1 MSKFLV
7 ETHYTCTFKIVH
19 ELDRLDEKALS
30 DVDNRT
36 DGKVEI
42 INVTINNRKTKKSDG
57 KTAIKKSDLHDVK
70 ICGNTKRWQGAF
82 ELSKILAN
90 PAMVP
95 KEERFVN
102 DLIST
107 FEYSEKER
115 DDRIRIYLALAMGR
129 TKDLRYATI
138 LEKTLNDENEEIL
151 AAVIYSLGLI
161 NSQTSLEQLLL
172 MFEHESARV
181 RHQVVVALG
190 NYDGD
195 QVQIVLKQ
203 GLHDPEPNVRWDAAI
218 ALAKKKDDSGR
229 RILLDLMD
237 RKYLDSFPNIDAVEQ
252 NQAILAAIRSSRDI
266 LDDELRKVLLD
277 LMENDLNMKVRQAA
291 RNTLK

>member
-1 MSKFLV
+1 MVIKNSENLP
-7 ETHYTCTFKIVH
+7 
-19 ELDRLDEKALS
+19 
-30 DVDNRT
+30 
-36 DGKVEI
+36 
-42 INVTINNRKTKKSDG
+42 NNFPAEKKSLLRVVIHSFFVVPFIIAIFG
-57 KTAIKKSDLHDVK
+57 VLIFLMLRILTIEPRTAQDYLHDVK
-70 ICGNTKRWQGAF
+70 IGGNTKRWQGAF

-90 PAMVP
+90 PGMVP
-95 KEERFVN
+95 REERFVN

-138 LEKTLNDENEEIL
+138 LEKTLNAENEEIL
-151 AAVIYSLGLI
+151 AAAIYSLGLI
-161 NSQTSLEQLLL
+161 NSPTSLEQLLL

-203 GLHDPEPNVRWDAAI
+203 ALHDPEPNVRWDAAI
-218 ALAKKKDDSGR
+218 ALAKQKDDSGR

-252 NQAILAAIRSSRDI
+252 NQAILAAIRASRDI
-266 LDDELRKVLLD
+266 LDDELRQVLLD

>member
-1 MSKFLV
+1 MVIKNSENLP
-7 ETHYTCTFKIVH
+7 
-19 ELDRLDEKALS
+19 
-30 DVDNRT
+30 
-36 DGKVEI
+36 
-42 INVTINNRKTKKSDG
+42 NNFPAEKKSLLRVVIHSFFVVPFIIAIFG
-57 KTAIKKSDLHDVK
+57 VLIFLMLRILTIEPRTAQDYLHDVK
-70 ICGNTKRWQGAF
+70 IGGNTKRWQGAF

-90 PAMVP
+90 PGMVP
-95 KEERFVN
+95 REERFVN

-161 NSQTSLEQLLL
+161 NSPTSLEQLLL
-172 MFEHESARV
+172 MFEHKSARV

-195 QVQIVLKQ
+195 QVQIILKQ
-203 GLHDPEPNVRWDAAI
+203 ALHDPEPNVRWDAAI
-218 ALAKKKDDSGR
+218 ALAKQKDDSGR

-252 NQAILAAIRSSRDI
+252 NQAILAAIRAGRDI

>member
-1 MSKFLV
+1 MVIKNS
-7 ETHYTCTFKIVH
+7 E
-19 ELDRLDEKALS
+19 
-30 DVDNRT
+30 NPP
-36 DGKVEI
+36 
-42 INVTINNRKTKKSDG
+42 NNFPAEKKSLLRVVIHSFFVVPFIIAIFG
-57 KTAIKKSDLHDVK
+57 VLIFLMLRILTIEPRTAQDYLHDVK
-70 ICGNTKRWQGAF
+70 IGGNTKRWQGAF

-90 PAMVP
+90 PGMVP
-95 KEERFVN
+95 REERFVN

-151 AAVIYSLGLI
+151 AAVIYSLGFI
-161 NSQTSLEQLLL
+161 NSPTSLGQLLL

-203 GLHDPEPNVRWDAAI
+203 ALHDPEPNVRWDAAI
-218 ALAKKKDDSGR
+218 ALAKQKDDSGR

-252 NQAILAAIRSSRDI
+252 NQAILAAIRVSRNI
-266 LDDELRKVLLD
+266 LNDELTQVLMD
-277 LMENDLNMKVRQAA
+277 LMENDLNMKIRQAA

>member
-1 MSKFLV
+1 MVIKNSENLP
-7 ETHYTCTFKIVH
+7 
-19 ELDRLDEKALS
+19 
-30 DVDNRT
+30 
-36 DGKVEI
+36 
-42 INVTINNRKTKKSDG
+42 NNFPAEKKSLLRVVIHSFFVVPFIIAIFG
-57 KTAIKKSDLHDVK
+57 VLIFLMLRILTIEPRTAQDYLHDVK
-70 ICGNTKRWQGAF
+70 IGGNTKRWQGAF

-90 PAMVP
+90 PGMVP
-95 KEERFVN
+95 REERFVN

-151 AAVIYSLGLI
+151 AAVIYSLGFI
-161 NSQTSLEQLLL
+161 NSPTSLEQLLL

-195 QVQIVLKQ
+195 QVQIILKQ
-203 GLHDPEPNVRWDAAI
+203 ALHDPEPNVRWDAAI
-218 ALAKKKDDSGR
+218 ALAKQKDDSGR

-252 NQAILAAIRSSRDI
+252 NQAILAAIRASRDI
-266 LDDELRKVLLD
+266 LDDELRQVLLD

>member
-1 MSKFLV
+1 MVIKNSENLP
-7 ETHYTCTFKIVH
+7 
-19 ELDRLDEKALS
+19 
-30 DVDNRT
+30 
-36 DGKVEI
+36 
-42 INVTINNRKTKKSDG
+42 NNFPAEKKSLFRVVIHSFFVVPFIIAIFG
-57 KTAIKKSDLHDVK
+57 VLIFLMLRILTIEPRTAQDYLHDVK
-70 ICGNTKRWQGAF
+70 IGGNTKRWQGAF

-90 PAMVP
+90 PGMVP
-95 KEERFVN
+95 REERFVN

-161 NSQTSLEQLLL
+161 NSPTSLEQLLL

-203 GLHDPEPNVRWDAAI
+203 ALHDPEPNVRWDAAI
-218 ALAKKKDDSGR
+218 ALAKQKDDSGR
-229 RILLDLMD
+229 TILLDLMD

-266 LDDELRKVLLD
+266 LDDELRQVLLD

>member
-1 MSKFLV
+1 MVIKNSENLP
-7 ETHYTCTFKIVH
+7 
-19 ELDRLDEKALS
+19 
-30 DVDNRT
+30 
-36 DGKVEI
+36 
-42 INVTINNRKTKKSDG
+42 NNFPAEKKSLLKVVIHSFFVVPFIIAIFG
-57 KTAIKKSDLHDVK
+57 VLIFLMLRILTIEPRTAQDYLHDVK
-70 ICGNTKRWQGAF
+70 IGGNTKRWQGAF

-90 PAMVP
+90 PGMVP
-95 KEERFVN
+95 REERFVN

-138 LEKTLNDENEEIL
+138 LEKTLNAENEEIL

-161 NSQTSLEQLLL
+161 NSPTSLEQMLH

-195 QVQIVLKQ
+195 QVQTVLNQ
-203 GLHDPEPNVRWDAAI
+203 ALNDPEPNVRWDAAI
-218 ALAKKKDDSGR
+218 ALAKQKEDSGR

-252 NQAILAAIRSSRDI
+252 NQAILAAIRASKDI
-266 LDDELRKVLLD
+266 LNDELREVLTD
-277 LMENDLNMKVRQAA
+277 LMENDLNMKVRQVA

>member
-1 MSKFLV
+1 MVIKNSENLP
-7 ETHYTCTFKIVH
+7 
-19 ELDRLDEKALS
+19 
-30 DVDNRT
+30 
-36 DGKVEI
+36 
-42 INVTINNRKTKKSDG
+42 NNFPAEKKSLLRVVIHSFFVVPFIIAIFG
-57 KTAIKKSDLHDVK
+57 VLIFLMLRILTIEPRTAQDYLHDVK
-70 ICGNTKRWQGAF
+70 IGGNTKRWQGAF

-90 PAMVP
+90 PGMVP
-95 KEERFVN
+95 REERFVN

-151 AAVIYSLGLI
+151 AAVIYSLGFI
-161 NSQTSLEQLLL
+161 NSPTSLEQLLL

-203 GLHDPEPNVRWDAAI
+203 ALHDPEPNVRWDAAI
-218 ALAKKKDDSGR
+218 ALAKQKDDSGR

-252 NQAILAAIRSSRDI
+252 NQAILAAIRAGRDI
-266 LDDELRKVLLD
+266 LDDELRQVLLD

>member
-1 MSKFLV
+1 MVIKNS
-7 ETHYTCTFKIVH
+7 E
-19 ELDRLDEKALS
+19 
-30 DVDNRT
+30 NPP
-36 DGKVEI
+36 
-42 INVTINNRKTKKSDG
+42 NNFPAEKKSLLKVVIHSFFVVPFIIAIFG
-57 KTAIKKSDLHDVK
+57 VLIFLMLRILTIEPRTAQDYLHDVK
-70 ICGNTKRWQGAF
+70 IGGNTKRWQGAF

-90 PAMVP
+90 PRMVP
-95 KEERFVN
+95 REERFVN

-129 TKDLRYATI
+129 TKDRRYAAI
-138 LEKTLNDENEEIL
+138 LEKTLNDENKETL

-161 NSQTSLEQLLL
+161 NSPSSLEKLLH

-190 NYDGD
+190 NYNGD
-195 QVQIVLKQ
+195 QVQDVLKQ
-203 GLHDPEPNVRWDAAI
+203 ALNDTEPNVRWDAAI
-218 ALAKKKDDSGR
+218 ALAKQKDISGR

-252 NQAILAAIRSSRDI
+252 NQAILAAIRVSRNI
-266 LDDELRKVLLD
+266 LNDELRQVLMD

>member
-1 MSKFLV
+1 MVIKNSENLP
-7 ETHYTCTFKIVH
+7 
-19 ELDRLDEKALS
+19 
-30 DVDNRT
+30 
-36 DGKVEI
+36 
-42 INVTINNRKTKKSDG
+42 NNFPAEKKSLFRVVIHSFFVVPFIIAIFG
-57 KTAIKKSDLHDVK
+57 VLIFLMLRILTIEPRTAQDYLHDVK
-70 ICGNTKRWQGAF
+70 IGGNTKRWQGAF

-90 PAMVP
+90 PGMVP
-95 KEERFVN
+95 REERFVN

-161 NSQTSLEQLLL
+161 NSPTSLEQLLL

-195 QVQIVLKQ
+195 QVQIILKQ
-203 GLHDPEPNVRWDAAI
+203 ALHDPEPNVRWDAAI
-218 ALAKKKDDSGR
+218 ALAKQKDDSGR

-266 LDDELRKVLLD
+266 LDDELRQVLLD

>member
-1 MSKFLV
+1 MVIKNSENLP
-7 ETHYTCTFKIVH
+7 
-19 ELDRLDEKALS
+19 
-30 DVDNRT
+30 
-36 DGKVEI
+36 
-42 INVTINNRKTKKSDG
+42 NNFPAEKKSLLRVVIHSFFVVPFIIAIFG
-57 KTAIKKSDLHDVK
+57 VLIFLMLRILTIEPRTAQDYLHDVK
-70 ICGNTKRWQGAF
+70 IGGNTKRWQGAF

-90 PAMVP
+90 PGMVP
-95 KEERFVN
+95 REERFVN

-151 AAVIYSLGLI
+151 AAVIYSLGFI
-161 NSQTSLEQLLL
+161 NSPTSLEQLLH

-203 GLHDPEPNVRWDAAI
+203 ALHDPEPNVRWDAAI
-218 ALAKKKDDSGR
+218 ALAKQKDDSGR

-252 NQAILAAIRSSRDI
+252 NQAILAAIRASRDI
-266 LDDELRKVLLD
+266 LDDELRQVLLD

>member
-1 MSKFLV
+1 MVIKNSENLP
-7 ETHYTCTFKIVH
+7 
-19 ELDRLDEKALS
+19 
-30 DVDNRT
+30 
-36 DGKVEI
+36 
-42 INVTINNRKTKKSDG
+42 NNFPAEKKSLLRVVIHSFFVVPFIIAIFG
-57 KTAIKKSDLHDVK
+57 VLIFLMLRILTIEPRTAQDYLQDVK
-70 ICGNTKRWQGAF
+70 IGGNTKRWQGAF

-90 PAMVP
+90 PKMVP

-107 FEYSEKER
+107 FEYSEKDR

-129 TKDLRYATI
+129 TKDLRYVTI
-138 LEKTLNDENEEIL
+138 LEKTLNTENEEIL
-151 AAVIYSLGLI
+151 AAVVYSLGLI
-161 NSQTSLEQLLL
+161 NSPTSLEQLLH

-190 NYDGD
+190 NYDED

-203 GLHDPEPNVRWDAAI
+203 ALHDPEPNVRWDAAI
-218 ALAKKKDDSGR
+218 ALAKQKDDSGR

-252 NQAILAAIRSSRDI
+252 NQAILAAIRASRNV
-266 LDDELRKVLLD
+266 LNDEMRQVLTD
-277 LMENDLNMKVRQAA
+277 LMNNDLNMKVRQAA

>member
-1 MSKFLV
+1 MVIKNS
-7 ETHYTCTFKIVH
+7 
-19 ELDRLDEKALS
+19 EKLP
-30 DVDNRT
+30 
-36 DGKVEI
+36 
-42 INVTINNRKTKKSDG
+42 NNFPAEKKSLLRVVIHSFFVVPFIIAIFG
-57 KTAIKKSDLHDVK
+57 VLIFLMLRILTIEPRTAQDYLHDVK
-70 ICGNTKRWQGAF
+70 IGGNTKRWQGAF

-90 PAMVP
+90 PGMVP
-95 KEERFVN
+95 REERFVN

-161 NSQTSLEQLLL
+161 NSPTSLEQLLL

-195 QVQIVLKQ
+195 QVQIILKQ
-203 GLHDPEPNVRWDAAI
+203 ALHDPEPNVRWDAAI
-218 ALAKKKDDSGR
+218 ALAKQKDDSGR

-252 NQAILAAIRSSRDI
+252 NQAMLAAIRVSRNI
-266 LDDELRKVLLD
+266 LNDELRQVLMD

>member
-1 MSKFLV
+1 MVIKNSENLP
-7 ETHYTCTFKIVH
+7 
-19 ELDRLDEKALS
+19 
-30 DVDNRT
+30 
-36 DGKVEI
+36 
-42 INVTINNRKTKKSDG
+42 NNFPAEKKSLLKVVIHSFFVVPFIIAIFG
-57 KTAIKKSDLHDVK
+57 VLIFLMLRILTIEPRTAQDYLHDVK
-70 ICGNTKRWQGAF
+70 IGGNTKRWQGAF

-90 PAMVP
+90 PGMVP
-95 KEERFVN
+95 REERFVN

-151 AAVIYSLGLI
+151 AAVIYSLGFI
-161 NSQTSLEQLLL
+161 NSPTSLEQLLL

-203 GLHDPEPNVRWDAAI
+203 ALHDPEPNVRWDAAI
-218 ALAKKKDDSGR
+218 ALAKQKDDSGR

-252 NQAILAAIRSSRDI
+252 NQAIIAAIRASRDI
-266 LDDELRKVLLD
+266 LNDELRQVLTD

>member
-1 MSKFLV
+1 MVIKNS
-7 ETHYTCTFKIVH
+7 EN
-19 ELDRLDEKALS
+19 LS
-30 DVDNRT
+30 
-36 DGKVEI
+36 
-42 INVTINNRKTKKSDG
+42 NNFPAEKKSLLKVVIHSFFVVPFIIAIFG
-57 KTAIKKSDLHDVK
+57 VLIFLMLRILTIEPRTAQDYLHDVK
-70 ICGNTKRWQGAF
+70 IGGNTKRWQGAF

-90 PAMVP
+90 PGMVP
-95 KEERFVN
+95 REERFVN

-151 AAVIYSLGLI
+151 AAVIYSLGFI
-161 NSQTSLEQLLL
+161 NSPTSLEQLLL

-190 NYDGD
+190 NYDDD

-203 GLHDPEPNVRWDAAI
+203 ALHDPEPNVRWDAAI
-218 ALAKKKDDSGR
+218 ALAKQKDDSGR

-252 NQAILAAIRSSRDI
+252 NQAILAAIRASRDI
-266 LDDELRKVLLD
+266 LDDELRQVLLD

>member
-1 MSKFLV
+1 MVIKNS
-7 ETHYTCTFKIVH
+7 EN
-19 ELDRLDEKALS
+19 LS
-30 DVDNRT
+30 
-36 DGKVEI
+36 
-42 INVTINNRKTKKSDG
+42 NNFPAEKKSLLKVVIHSFFVVPFIIAIFG
-57 KTAIKKSDLHDVK
+57 VLIFLMLRILTIEPRTAQDYLHDVK
-70 ICGNTKRWQGAF
+70 IGGNTKRWQGAF

-90 PAMVP
+90 PGMVP
-95 KEERFVN
+95 REERFVN

-151 AAVIYSLGLI
+151 AAVIYSLGFI
-161 NSQTSLEQLLL
+161 NSPTSLEQLLL

-195 QVQIVLKQ
+195 QVQIILKQ
-203 GLHDPEPNVRWDAAI
+203 ALHDPEPNVRWDAAI
-218 ALAKKKDDSGR
+218 ALAKQKDDSGR

-252 NQAILAAIRSSRDI
+252 NQAILAAIRASRDI
-266 LDDELRKVLLD
+266 LDDELRQVLLD

>member
-1 MSKFLV
+1 MVIKNSENLP
-7 ETHYTCTFKIVH
+7 
-19 ELDRLDEKALS
+19 
-30 DVDNRT
+30 
-36 DGKVEI
+36 
-42 INVTINNRKTKKSDG
+42 NNFPAEKKSLLRVVIHSFFVVPFIIAIFG
-57 KTAIKKSDLHDVK
+57 VLIFLMLRILTIEPRTAQDYLHDVK
-70 ICGNTKRWQGAF
+70 IGGNTKRWQGAF

-90 PAMVP
+90 PGMVP
-95 KEERFVN
+95 REERFVN

-151 AAVIYSLGLI
+151 AAVIYSLGFI
-161 NSQTSLEQLLL
+161 NSPTSLEQLLL
-172 MFEHESARV
+172 MFEHKSARV

-203 GLHDPEPNVRWDAAI
+203 ALHDPEPNVRWDAAI
-218 ALAKKKDDSGR
+218 ALAKQKDDSGR

-252 NQAILAAIRSSRDI
+252 NQAILAAIRASRDI
-266 LDDELRKVLLD
+266 LDDELRQVLLD

>member
-1 MSKFLV
+1 MVIKNSENLP
-7 ETHYTCTFKIVH
+7 
-19 ELDRLDEKALS
+19 
-30 DVDNRT
+30 DNLPA
-36 DGKVEI
+36 E
-42 INVTINNRKTKKSDG
+42 KKSLLRVVIHSFFVVPFIIAIFG
-57 KTAIKKSDLHDVK
+57 VLIFLMLRILTIEPRTAQDYLHDVK
-70 ICGNTKRWQGAF
+70 IGGNTKRWQGAF

-90 PAMVP
+90 PGMVP
-95 KEERFVN
+95 REERFVN

-161 NSQTSLEQLLL
+161 NSRTSLERLLL

-195 QVQIVLKQ
+195 QVQIILKQ
-203 GLHDPEPNVRWDAAI
+203 ALHDPEPNVRWDAAI
-218 ALAKKKDDSGR
+218 ALAKQKDDTGR

-266 LDDELRKVLLD
+266 LDDELRNVLLD
-277 LMENDLNMKVRQAA
+277 LMENDLNMKIRQAA

>member
-1 MSKFLV
+1 MAIK
-7 ETHYTCTFKIVH
+7 
-19 ELDRLDEKALS
+19 
-30 DVDNRT
+30 NRENLPN
-36 DGKVEI
+36 DFPAE
-42 INVTINNRKTKKSDG
+42 KKSLLRVVIHSFFVVPFIIAIFG
-57 KTAIKKSDLHDVK
+57 VLIFLMLRILTIEPRTAQDYLQDVK
-70 ICGNTKRWQGAF
+70 IGGNTKRWQGAF

-90 PAMVP
+90 PKMIP

-129 TKDLRYATI
+129 TKDRRYATI
-138 LEKTLNDENEEIL
+138 LEKTLNAENEEIL

-161 NSQTSLEQLLL
+161 NSPTSLEQLLH

-190 NYDGD
+190 NYDGN
-195 QVQIVLKQ
+195 QVQIILKQ

-218 ALAKKKDDSGR
+218 ALAKQKDDSGR

-252 NQAILAAIRSSRDI
+252 NQAILAAIRASRDI
-266 LDDELRKVLLD
+266 LDDELRQVLLD

>member
-1 MSKFLV
+1 MVIKNSENLP
-7 ETHYTCTFKIVH
+7 
-19 ELDRLDEKALS
+19 
-30 DVDNRT
+30 
-36 DGKVEI
+36 
-42 INVTINNRKTKKSDG
+42 NNFPAEKKSLLKVVIHSFFVVPFIIAIFG
-57 KTAIKKSDLHDVK
+57 VLIFLMLRILTIEPRTAQDYLHDVK
-70 ICGNTKRWQGAF
+70 IGGNTKRWQGAF

-90 PAMVP
+90 PGMVP
-95 KEERFVN
+95 REERFVN

-151 AAVIYSLGLI
+151 AAVIYSLGFI
-161 NSQTSLEQLLL
+161 NSPTSLEQLLL
-172 MFEHESARV
+172 MFEHKSSRV

-203 GLHDPEPNVRWDAAI
+203 ALHDPEPNVRWDAAI
-218 ALAKKKDDSGR
+218 ALAKQKDDSGR
-229 RILLDLMD
+229 GILLDLMD
-237 RKYLDSFPNIDAVEQ
+237 RKY
-252 NQAILAAIRSSRDI
+252 
-266 LDDELRKVLLD
+266 
-277 LMENDLNMKVRQAA
+277 
-291 RNTLK
+291 

>member
-1 MSKFLV
+1 MVIKNSENLP
-7 ETHYTCTFKIVH
+7 
-19 ELDRLDEKALS
+19 
-30 DVDNRT
+30 
-36 DGKVEI
+36 
-42 INVTINNRKTKKSDG
+42 NNFPAEKKSLLKVVIHSFFVVPFIIAIFG
-57 KTAIKKSDLHDVK
+57 VLIFLMLRILTIEPRTAQDYLHDVK
-70 ICGNTKRWQGAF
+70 IGGNTKRWQGAF

-90 PAMVP
+90 PGMVP
-95 KEERFVN
+95 REERFVN

-161 NSQTSLEQLLL
+161 NSPTSLEQLLL

-195 QVQIVLKQ
+195 QVQIILKQ
-203 GLHDPEPNVRWDAAI
+203 ALHDPEPNVRWDAAI
-218 ALAKKKDDSGR
+218 ALAKQKDDSGR

-252 NQAILAAIRSSRDI
+252 NQAILAAIRASRDI
-266 LDDELRKVLLD
+266 LDDELRQVLLD

>member
-1 MSKFLV
+1 MAIKNSENLPNDFPV
-7 ETHYTCTFKIVH
+7 E
-19 ELDRLDEKALS
+19 
-30 DVDNRT
+30 
-36 DGKVEI
+36 
-42 INVTINNRKTKKSDG
+42 KKSLFKVVIHSFFVVPFIIAIFG
-57 KTAIKKSDLHDVK
+57 VLIFLMLRILTIEPRTAQDYLHDVK
-70 ICGNTKRWQGAF
+70 IGGNTKRWQGAF

-90 PAMVP
+90 PRMVP

-129 TKDLRYATI
+129 TKDWRYATI
-138 LEKTLNDENEEIL
+138 LEKTLNDKNEEII

-161 NSQTSLEQLLL
+161 NSPSSLEQLLH

-195 QVQIVLKQ
+195 QVQTVLKQ
-203 GLHDPEPNVRWDAAI
+203 SLNDPEPNVRWDAAI
-218 ALAKKKDDSGR
+218 ALAKQKDNSGR

-252 NQAILAAIRSSRDI
+252 NQAILAAIRASRDI
-266 LDDELRKVLLD
+266 LNDELRQVLTD

>member
-1 MSKFLV
+1 MVIKNSENLP
-7 ETHYTCTFKIVH
+7 
-19 ELDRLDEKALS
+19 
-30 DVDNRT
+30 
-36 DGKVEI
+36 
-42 INVTINNRKTKKSDG
+42 NNFPAEKKSLLRVVIHSFFVVPFIIAIFG
-57 KTAIKKSDLHDVK
+57 VLIFLMLRILTIEPRTAQDYLHDVK
-70 ICGNTKRWQGAF
+70 IGGNTKRWQGAF

-90 PAMVP
+90 PGMVP
-95 KEERFVN
+95 REERFVN

-161 NSQTSLEQLLL
+161 NSPTSLEQLLL

-195 QVQIVLKQ
+195 QVQIILKQ
-203 GLHDPEPNVRWDAAI
+203 ALHDPEPNVRWDAAI
-218 ALAKKKDDSGR
+218 ALAKQKDDSGR

-252 NQAILAAIRSSRDI
+252 NQAILAAIRASRDI
-266 LDDELRKVLLD
+266 LDDELRQVLLD

-291 RNTLK
+291 RNTHK

>member
-1 MSKFLV
+1 MAIK
-7 ETHYTCTFKIVH
+7 
-19 ELDRLDEKALS
+19 
-30 DVDNRT
+30 NRENLPN
-36 DGKVEI
+36 DFPAE
-42 INVTINNRKTKKSDG
+42 KKSLLRVVIHSFFVVPFIIAIFG
-57 KTAIKKSDLHDVK
+57 VLIFLMLRILTIEPRTAQDYLQDVK
-70 ICGNTKRWQGAF
+70 IGGNTKRWQGAF

-90 PAMVP
+90 PKMIP

-129 TKDLRYATI
+129 TKDRRYATI
-138 LEKTLNDENEEIL
+138 LEKTLNAENEEIL

-161 NSQTSLEQLLL
+161 NSPTSLEQLLH

-195 QVQIVLKQ
+195 QVQIILKQ
-203 GLHDPEPNVRWDAAI
+203 ALHDPEPNVRWDAAI
-218 ALAKKKDDSGR
+218 ALAKQKDDSGR

-252 NQAILAAIRSSRDI
+252 NQAILAAIRASRDI
-266 LDDELRKVLLD
+266 LDDELRQVLLD

>member
-1 MSKFLV
+1 MVIKNSENLP
-7 ETHYTCTFKIVH
+7 
-19 ELDRLDEKALS
+19 
-30 DVDNRT
+30 
-36 DGKVEI
+36 
-42 INVTINNRKTKKSDG
+42 NNFPAEKKSLLRVVIHSFFVVPFIIAIFG
-57 KTAIKKSDLHDVK
+57 VLIFLMLRILTIEPRTAQDYLHDVK
-70 ICGNTKRWQGAF
+70 IGGNTKRWQGAF

-90 PAMVP
+90 PGMVP
-95 KEERFVN
+95 REERFVN

-129 TKDLRYATI
+129 TKDLRYVTI

-161 NSQTSLEQLLL
+161 NSPTSLEQLLL
-172 MFEHESARV
+172 MFEHKSARV

-195 QVQIVLKQ
+195 QVQIILKQ
-203 GLHDPEPNVRWDAAI
+203 ALHDPEPNVRWDAAI
-218 ALAKKKDDSGR
+218 ALAKQKDDSGR

-266 LDDELRKVLLD
+266 LDDELRNVLLD
-277 LMENDLNMKVRQAA
+277 LMENDLNMKIRQAA

>member
-1 MSKFLV
+1 M
-7 ETHYTCTFKIVH
+7 
-19 ELDRLDEKALS
+19 
-30 DVDNRT
+30 
-36 DGKVEI
+36 
-42 INVTINNRKTKKSDG
+42 TIKNSENLPRDFPAEKKSLFKVVIHSFFVVPFIIAIFG
-57 KTAIKKSDLHDVK
+57 VLIFLMLRILTIEPRTAQDYLHDVK
-70 ICGNTKRWQGAF
+70 IGGNTKRWQGAF

-90 PAMVP
+90 PKMVP
-95 KEERFVN
+95 REERFVN

-129 TKDLRYATI
+129 TKDWRYATI
-138 LEKTLNDENEEIL
+138 LEKTLNDKNEEII

-161 NSQTSLEQLLL
+161 NSPTSLEQLLL

-190 NYDGD
+190 NYDED

-203 GLHDPEPNVRWDAAI
+203 ALHDPEPNVRWDAAI
-218 ALAKKKDDSGR
+218 ALAKQKDDSGR

-252 NQAILAAIRSSRDI
+252 NQAILAAIRASRNV
-266 LDDELRKVLLD
+266 LNDEMRQVLTD
-277 LMENDLNMKVRQAA
+277 LMNNDLNMKVRQAA

>member
-1 MSKFLV
+1 MVIKNS
-7 ETHYTCTFKIVH
+7 E
-19 ELDRLDEKALS
+19 
-30 DVDNRT
+30 NPP
-36 DGKVEI
+36 
-42 INVTINNRKTKKSDG
+42 NNFPAEKKSLLRVVIHSFFVVPFIIAIFG
-57 KTAIKKSDLHDVK
+57 VLIFLMLRILTIEPRTAQDYLHDVK
-70 ICGNTKRWQGAF
+70 IGGNTKRWQGAF

-90 PAMVP
+90 PGMVP
-95 KEERFVN
+95 REERFVN

-161 NSQTSLEQLLL
+161 NSPTSLEQLLL

-195 QVQIVLKQ
+195 QVQIILKQ
-203 GLHDPEPNVRWDAAI
+203 ALHDPEPNVRWDAAI
-218 ALAKKKDDSGR
+218 ALAKQKDDSGR

-266 LDDELRKVLLD
+266 LDDELRQVLLD

>member
-1 MSKFLV
+1 MAIKNSENLPNDFPG
-7 ETHYTCTFKIVH
+7 E
-19 ELDRLDEKALS
+19 
-30 DVDNRT
+30 
-36 DGKVEI
+36 
-42 INVTINNRKTKKSDG
+42 KKSLFKVVIHSFFVVPFIIAIFG
-57 KTAIKKSDLHDVK
+57 VLIFLMLRILTIEPRTAQDYLHDVK
-70 ICGNTKRWQGAF
+70 IGGNTKRWQGAF

-90 PAMVP
+90 PKMIP
-95 KEERFVN
+95 REERFVN

-107 FEYSEKER
+107 FEYSAKER
-115 DDRIRIYLALAMGR
+115 DDLIRIYLALAMGR
-129 TKDLRYATI
+129 TKDRRYATI
-138 LEKTLNDENEEIL
+138 LEKTLNDENEETL

-161 NSQTSLEQLLL
+161 NSPSSHEKLLH

-190 NYDGD
+190 NYNGD
-195 QVQIVLKQ
+195 QVQDVLKQ
-203 GLHDPEPNVRWDAAI
+203 ALNDTEPNVRWDAAI
-218 ALAKKKDDSGR
+218 ALAKQKDISGR

-252 NQAILAAIRSSRDI
+252 NQAILAAIRVSRNI
-266 LDDELRKVLLD
+266 LNDELRQVLTD

>member
-1 MSKFLV
+1 VIHSFFVVPFIIAIFGVLIFLMLRILTI
-7 ETHYTCTFKIVH
+7 EP
-19 ELDRLDEKALS
+19 
-30 DVDNRT
+30 RT
-36 DGKVEI
+36 AQDY
-42 INVTINNRKTKKSDG
+42 
-57 KTAIKKSDLHDVK
+57 LHDVK
-70 ICGNTKRWQGAF
+70 IGGNTKRWQGAF

-90 PAMVP
+90 PGMVP
-95 KEERFVN
+95 REERFVN

-151 AAVIYSLGLI
+151 AAVIYSLGFI
-161 NSQTSLEQLLL
+161 NSPTSLEQLLL

-203 GLHDPEPNVRWDAAI
+203 ALNDPEPNVRWDAAI
-218 ALAKKKDDSGR
+218 ALAKQKDDSGR

-252 NQAILAAIRSSRDI
+252 NQAILAAIRASRDI
-266 LDDELRKVLLD
+266 LDDELRQVLLD

>member
-1 MSKFLV
+1 MVIKNS
-7 ETHYTCTFKIVH
+7 E
-19 ELDRLDEKALS
+19 
-30 DVDNRT
+30 NPP
-36 DGKVEI
+36 
-42 INVTINNRKTKKSDG
+42 NNFPAEKKSLLRVVIHSFFVVPFIIAIFG
-57 KTAIKKSDLHDVK
+57 VLIFLMLRILTIEPRTAQDYLHDVK
-70 ICGNTKRWQGAF
+70 IGGNTKRWQGAF

-90 PAMVP
+90 PGMVP
-95 KEERFVN
+95 REERFVN

-151 AAVIYSLGLI
+151 AAVIYSLGFI
-161 NSQTSLEQLLL
+161 NSPTSLERLLL
-172 MFEHESARV
+172 MFEHKSARV

-195 QVQIVLKQ
+195 QVQIILKQ
-203 GLHDPEPNVRWDAAI
+203 ALHDPEPNVRWDAAI
-218 ALAKKKDDSGR
+218 ALAKQKDDSGR

-266 LDDELRKVLLD
+266 LDDELRQVLLD
-277 LMENDLNMKVRQAA
+277 LMENDLNMKIRQAA

>member
-1 MSKFLV
+1 MVIKNSENLP
-7 ETHYTCTFKIVH
+7 
-19 ELDRLDEKALS
+19 
-30 DVDNRT
+30 
-36 DGKVEI
+36 
-42 INVTINNRKTKKSDG
+42 NNFPAEKKSLLKVVIHSFFVVPFIIAIFG
-57 KTAIKKSDLHDVK
+57 VLIFLMLRILTIEPRTAQDYLHDVK
-70 ICGNTKRWQGAF
+70 IGGNTKRWQGAF

-90 PAMVP
+90 PGMVP
-95 KEERFVN
+95 REERFVN

-151 AAVIYSLGLI
+151 AAVIYSLGFI
-161 NSQTSLEQLLL
+161 NSPTSLEQLLL

-203 GLHDPEPNVRWDAAI
+203 ALHDPEPNVRWDAAI
-218 ALAKKKDDSGR
+218 ALAKQKDDSGR

-252 NQAILAAIRSSRDI
+252 NQAIIAAIRASRDI
-266 LDDELRKVLLD
+266 LDDELRQVLLD

>member
-1 MSKFLV
+1 MVIKNS
-7 ETHYTCTFKIVH
+7 E
-19 ELDRLDEKALS
+19 
-30 DVDNRT
+30 NMP
-36 DGKVEI
+36 
-42 INVTINNRKTKKSDG
+42 NNFPAEKKSLLRVVIHSFFVVPFIIAIFG
-57 KTAIKKSDLHDVK
+57 VLIFLMLRILTIEPRTAQDYLHDVK
-70 ICGNTKRWQGAF
+70 IGGNTKRWQGAF

-218 ALAKKKDDSGR
+218 ALAKQKDDSGR

>member
-1 MSKFLV
+1 MVIKNS
-7 ETHYTCTFKIVH
+7 E
-19 ELDRLDEKALS
+19 
-30 DVDNRT
+30 NPP
-36 DGKVEI
+36 
-42 INVTINNRKTKKSDG
+42 NNFPAEKKSLLKVVIHSFFVVPFIIAIFG
-57 KTAIKKSDLHDVK
+57 VLIFLMLRILTIEPRTAQDYLHDVK
-70 ICGNTKRWQGAF
+70 IGGNTKRWQGAF

-90 PAMVP
+90 PGMVP
-95 KEERFVN
+95 REERFVN

-151 AAVIYSLGLI
+151 AAVIYSLGFI
-161 NSQTSLEQLLL
+161 NSPTSLEQLLL

-203 GLHDPEPNVRWDAAI
+203 ALHDPEPNVRWDAAI
-218 ALAKKKDDSGR
+218 ALAKQKDDSGR

-252 NQAILAAIRSSRDI
+252 NQAILAAIRASRDI
-266 LDDELRKVLLD
+266 LDDELRQVLLD

>member
-1 MSKFLV
+1 MVIKNSENLP
-7 ETHYTCTFKIVH
+7 
-19 ELDRLDEKALS
+19 
-30 DVDNRT
+30 
-36 DGKVEI
+36 
-42 INVTINNRKTKKSDG
+42 NNFPAEKKSLLRVVIHSFFVVPFIIAIFG
-57 KTAIKKSDLHDVK
+57 VLIFLMLRILTIEPRTAQDYLHDVK
-70 ICGNTKRWQGAF
+70 IGGNTKRWQGAF

-90 PAMVP
+90 PGMVP
-95 KEERFVN
+95 REERFVN

-138 LEKTLNDENEEIL
+138 LEKTLNAENEEIL
-151 AAVIYSLGLI
+151 AAAIYSLGLI
-161 NSQTSLEQLLL
+161 NSPTSLEQLLH

-181 RHQVVVALG
+181 RHQAVVALG
-190 NYDGD
+190 NYDED
-195 QVQIVLKQ
+195 QVQTVLKQ
-203 GLHDPEPNVRWDAAI
+203 ALHDPEPNVRWDAAI
-218 ALAKKKDDSGR
+218 ALAKQKDDSGR

-252 NQAILAAIRSSRDI
+252 NQAILASIRASRDI
-266 LDDELRKVLLD
+266 LDDELRQVLLD

>member
-1 MSKFLV
+1 MVIKNSENLP
-7 ETHYTCTFKIVH
+7 
-19 ELDRLDEKALS
+19 
-30 DVDNRT
+30 
-36 DGKVEI
+36 
-42 INVTINNRKTKKSDG
+42 NNFPAEKKSLLKVVIHSFFVVPFIIAIFG
-57 KTAIKKSDLHDVK
+57 VLIFLMLRILTIEPRTAQDYLHDVK
-70 ICGNTKRWQGAF
+70 IGGNTKRWQGAF

-90 PAMVP
+90 PGMVP
-95 KEERFVN
+95 REERFVN

-151 AAVIYSLGLI
+151 AAVIYSLGFI
-161 NSQTSLEQLLL
+161 NSPTSLEQLLL

-203 GLHDPEPNVRWDAAI
+203 ALHDPEPNVRWDAAI
-218 ALAKKKDDSGR
+218 ALAKQKDDSGR

-252 NQAILAAIRSSRDI
+252 NQAIIAAIRSSRDI
-266 LDDELRKVLLD
+266 LDDELRQVLLD

>member
-1 MSKFLV
+1 MVIKNSENLP
-7 ETHYTCTFKIVH
+7 
-19 ELDRLDEKALS
+19 
-30 DVDNRT
+30 
-36 DGKVEI
+36 
-42 INVTINNRKTKKSDG
+42 NNFPAEKKSLLRVVIHSFFVVPFIIAIFG
-57 KTAIKKSDLHDVK
+57 VLIFLMLRILTIEPRTAQDYLHDVK
-70 ICGNTKRWQGAF
+70 IGGNTKRWQGAF

-90 PAMVP
+90 PGMVP
-95 KEERFVN
+95 REERFVN

-151 AAVIYSLGLI
+151 AAVIYSLGFI
-161 NSQTSLEQLLL
+161 NSPTSLEQLLL

-195 QVQIVLKQ
+195 QVQIILKQ
-203 GLHDPEPNVRWDAAI
+203 ALHDPEPNVRWDAAI
-218 ALAKKKDDSGR
+218 ALAKQKDDSGR
-229 RILLDLMD
+229 TILLDLMD

-266 LDDELRKVLLD
+266 LDDELREVLLD
-277 LMENDLNMKVRQAA
+277 LMKNDLNMKVRQAA